1 MQELIEQI
9 SQQQLVEI
17 IILLEDD
24 KKLEAIHYIRSH
36 TPLDEIQAR
45 QLIDE
50 IVREHDLALQR
61 DPNDTIG
68 PRFTEDEDMQLLT
81 PPLELPK
88 HPQLSISKE
97 QEVAAQRV
105 PQTTP
110 TQQIKK
116 KIWMTAAAI
125 VLLIILVWIIL

>member
-105 PQTTP
+105 PETTP

>member
-24 KKLEAIHYIRSH
+24 KKLEAIRYIRSH

-81 PPLELPK
+81 PPLELLK

-105 PQTTP
+105 PETTP

>member
-61 DPNDTIG
+61 APNDTIG

-105 PQTTP
+105 PETTP

>member
-105 PQTTP
+105 PETTP

-125 VLLIILVWIIL
+125 VLLIILVWIIF

>member
-81 PPLELPK
+81 PRLELPK

-125 VLLIILVWIIL
+125 VLLIILVWIIF

>member
-61 DPNDTIG
+61 APNDTIG

-105 PQTTP
+105 PETAP

>member
-105 PQTTP
+105 PETTP

-116 KIWMTAAAI
+116 KIWMTATAI
-125 VLLIILVWIIL
+125 VLLIILVWIIF